1 MNEQLKLIYEI
12 DHEKPICDFILRYTN
27 AVIILKRM
35 MVALRL
41 TMPAQLTVCI
51 FHQSMDPFLYSHV
64 RCACMH
70 AFCIY
75 YYTGSY
81 TNNLC
86 MCASTTWAKCL
97 HSQAIHAIHA
107 IHAATNT
114 SRSIQATFPLLQ
126 HGFPNHFLHFI
137 IALIIHILH
146 QIHDPS
152 RRIFLRR

>member
-1 MNEQLKLIYEI
+1 MRFYFEIHERGDNLKKNDGSSTSNHAGTTHCL
-12 DHEKPICDFILRYTN
+12 
-27 AVIILKRM
+27 
-35 MVALRL
+35 
-41 TMPAQLTVCI
+41 
-51 FHQSMDPFLYSHV
+51 DPFLYSHV

-75 YYTGSY
+75 YYTGYY
-81 TNNLC
+81 TDNVC

-97 HSQAIHAIHA
+97 HSQAIHA